1 MNLELLL
8 FIRIVR
14 PQLAMPFP
22 PAQSYGFR
30 DFSPT
35 KIISSAVIILEEE
48 VRRPAAKMTGKESYR
63 REWGVLCEAV

>member
-1 MNLELLL
+1 MKHVKDESSRSEQVVVNKDCVTTSCPAL
-8 FIRIVR
+8 
-14 PQLAMPFP
+14 P

-48 VRRPAAKMTGKESYR
+48 VRTLA
-63 REWGVLCEAV
+63 